1 MSSKKSSLHGSIISI
16 NETNGEN
23 HQISYHKLS
32 DDRSSSNKDQIN
44 NVKSFNQ

>member
-1 MSSKKSSLHGSIISI
+1 MSSNKSSLQGSIISI

-23 HQISYHKLS
+23 NHVSYHRLS
-32 DDRSSSNKDQIN
+32 VDRRSNNKVQIN